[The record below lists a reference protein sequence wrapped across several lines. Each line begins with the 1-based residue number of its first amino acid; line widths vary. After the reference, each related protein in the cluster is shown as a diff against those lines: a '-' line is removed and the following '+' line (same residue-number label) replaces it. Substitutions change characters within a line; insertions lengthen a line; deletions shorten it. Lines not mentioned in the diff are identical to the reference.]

1 MRPAVPPAPPVAPA
15 RRARVLV
22 LSAYPIRH
30 PHHGGQ
36 IRVREIVQAYRAANL
51 DVRHASVFLDHPAYL
66 QPGIDPG
73 DIVIDSALLRRWR
86 GASAP
91 YVEDAASGD
100 WLAAHE
106 VLLARIERHTG
117 GPVNVVHVEQPWFLP
132 AALALR
138 ARGVLDNFC
147 IIYGSQNIEY
157 PLRRELWHAA
167 GIAPAT
173 VAQLVDALCALE
185 QQAVAAADIVAA
197 VTESDRAALASWVP
211 AGRQTP
217 VVLAGNGIRPWRA
230 SAQRLQH
237 WRQRLADLGVDARFA
252 LYAGSAHPPNVN
264 GFGECFGASLATLP
278 PGRAIVV
285 AGGVGPA
292 IEQTAWYRAQ
302 AGINASRMAVL
313 GPLADADL
321 DALRSLAHAFVLPV
335 TSGGG
340 SNLKTAEALYA
351 GAHVVAA
358 PTAMR
363 GFEPLLPWAGL
374 QVAEPGAA
382 FVQAVRA
389 ALAQPA
395 RAPADADPRRDQL
408 TWAHQLAPLV
418 QAVAQRVQTAH
429 PHP

>member
-1 MRPAVPPAPPVAPA
+1 MQSDVPPVALA
-15 RRARVLV
+15 RRTRVLV

-36 IRVREIVQAYRAANL
+36 IRVREIVRAYRAANF
-51 DVRHASVFLDHPAYL
+51 DVRHASVFPDYHGYRYPSIDAGDLPLAFPPL
-66 QPGIDPG
+66 QQ
-73 DIVIDSALLRRWR
+73 WR
-86 GASAP
+86 GHAVP
-91 YVEDAASGD
+91 YVEDLALGEVAARRVD
-100 WLAAHE
+100 
-106 VLLARIERHTG
+106 VLERVERHAG
-117 GPVNVVHVEQPWFLP
+117 GPVALLHLEQPWLLP
-132 AALALR
+132 AALAVR
-138 ARGVLDNFC
+138 ARSQLGPWALC
-147 IIYGSQNIEY
+147 CGSQNIEHR
-157 PLRRELWHAA
+157 LRDAMWRAA
-167 GIAPAT
+167 GVDPAT
-173 VAQLVDALCALE
+173 LAQLADALCALE

-197 VTESDRAALASWVP
+197 VTESDRATLASWVP

-217 VVLAGNGIRPWRA
+217 MVLAGNGIRPWRA
-230 SAQRLQH
+230 SAQRLQL

-285 AGGVGPA
+285 AGSVGPA
-292 IEQTAWYRAQ
+292 IEQTAWYRAH

-340 SNLKTAEALYA
+340 SNLKTAEALYS

-382 FVQAVRA
+382 FVQAVLT

-395 RAPADADPRRDQL
+395 RAAADADPRRDQL
-408 TWAHQLAPLV
+408 TWAQQLAPLV
-418 QAVAQRVQTAH
+418 QAVVQAVAH